1 MAATAALLPLPGRT
15 QRKDLP
21 STAAAA
27 AAISSS
33 VSFVFH
39 FNPSPLLPSLRNEP
53 SGRRRRRGGATV
65 AAASSARKIA
75 KCPSLD
81 RQAEK
86 HHRLRFIRK
95 LTTLLLSKPRH
106 FLPLRILSRHCRRY
120 LTLDGGDRRR
130 SVVSMV
136 LRYPA
141 IFQLFHAPSRSSQSL
156 FLLAV
161 ALTPAAAALAA
172 EETHLKEQIAAT
184 HAAKLQRLLMLS
196 SHRRLLLSKLAHL
209 AGDLGL
215 PPDFRSGL
223 CNRHPDRFRTVDT
236 SYGRA
241 LELAAWDSSL
251 AASLPP
257 SPPAFSGDDPR
268 RPIIDRP
275 PKFKHLKLRRG
286 LNLKRRHREYLIR
299 FQELPEVSP
308 FCSYSELVAASPEL
322 AERRACAVVR
332 EVLGMTIEKR
342 TLVDHLTHF
351 RKEFGLPNKL
361 RALLVRHPEMFYVS
375 LKGKRDSVFL
385 VEGYDDRGRLLVKDD
400 DLSKVRERLAEL
412 VREGKM
418 MRRRRRNSIAYGDG
432 DEDEEEDEESEVKDE
447 EDDDGFQD
455 LFDSGV
461 GDDWE
466 EFAAGEQD
474 SGEEASSWEEN
485 MEFWKPYAGDD
496 LGDQRVW

>member
-27 AAISSS
+27 PPSVARSPSSS
-33 VSFVFH
+33 TSTH
-39 FNPSPLLPSLRNEP
+39 LLSSLPSGMSPPGGEDDEAEQRPATSCRCGSSPGTAAATSPSTRRPPPLRRLHGPPLPGYLPALPRALPLLPVPLPPRCRP
-53 SGRRRRRGGATV
+53 HPRCRRPRRGRNPPEGA
-65 AAASSARKIA
+65 
-75 KCPSLD
+75 
-81 RQAEK
+81 
-86 HHRLRFIRK
+86 
-95 LTTLLLSKPRH
+95 
-106 FLPLRILSRHCRRY
+106 
-120 LTLDGGDRRR
+120 DRRHPR
-130 SVVSMV
+130 
-136 LRYPA
+136 R
-141 IFQLFHAPSRSSQSL
+141 
-156 FLLAV
+156 
-161 ALTPAAAALAA
+161 
-172 EETHLKEQIAAT
+172 
-184 HAAKLQRLLMLS
+184 KLQRLLMLS

-332 EVLGMTIEKR
+332 EREAGGARPRGEDDAAEEEEQHRSVR
-342 TLVDHLTHF
+342 F
-351 RKEFGLPNKL
+351 RG
-361 RALLVRHPEMFYVS
+361 
-375 LKGKRDSVFL
+375 
-385 VEGYDDRGRLLVKDD
+385 RGRL
-400 DLSKVRERLAEL
+400 
-412 VREGKM
+412 
-418 MRRRRRNSIAYGDG
+418 
-432 DEDEEEDEESEVKDE
+432 
-447 EDDDGFQD
+447 
-455 LFDSGV
+455 
-461 GDDWE
+461 E